1 MRLVNY
7 IAALVLMVALLVS
20 ASGCS
25 FILDFAECEVDRD
38 CQTFDDPGAG
48 EFFVC
53 SSDEKC
59 VLEPQRECREDAHC
73 SGEASCEDGQCAE

>member
-1 MRLVNY
+1 MQLVKY
-7 IAALVLMVALLVS
+7 SAAMVLMAALLGGAP
-20 ASGCS
+20 GCS
-25 FILDFAECEVDRD
+25 FILDFAECEVDQD
-38 CQTFDDPGAG
+38 CRVFEDPGAG

-73 SGEASCEDGQCAE
+73 SGEASCDDGRCAQ